1 MVEPPEQPEGHEQST
16 PEESESKVIEFMSGF
31 MEVLGILFL
40 FLCFVPLLFIA
51 GNSLPGA
58 WVSLT
63 IIPSFAILG
72 IGLVQLVYVIPR
84 GVWLY
89 RHGKSTKL
97 KGLIAGAILV
107 ALLNGSCWL
116 LLSGAI
122 IR

>member
-1 MVEPPEQPEGHEQST
+1 MVEPPEQPEGHGQPT
-16 PEESESKVIEFMSGF
+16 PESTHQVIAFVIGF
-31 MEVLGILFL
+31 LEVLGINFL

-58 WVSLT
+58 WVGLT
-63 IIPSFAILG
+63 IIPIYAILG
-72 IGLVQLVYVIPR
+72 IGLAQLVYVIPR

-97 KGLIAGAILV
+97 KGLITGAILV